1 MLFLKPGKDTTLL
14 ILLILISWRSWK
26 LLRRKKRPERGL
38 GFMILRNLKWMSHM
52 RKLKNSQ
59 ERFATRKLCSR
70 LTSVLITPENLLS
83 QGLVLLKRG
92 REVLEGSREN
102 LRNLVS
108 LILKLRIL
116 IPISTELRV
125 SAEPDLPKSRN
136 CLLILTGPIQQYQ
149 DHNLD

>member
-1 MLFLKPGKDTTLL
+1 MG
-14 ILLILISWRSWK
+14 
-26 LLRRKKRPERGL
+26 RGL
-38 GFMILRNLKWMSHM
+38 GFMILRNRKWTNRM

-70 LTSVLITPENLLS
+70 LTSVLTTPENLLS
-83 QGLVLLKRG
+83 QGLVLLKRE
-92 REVLEGSREN
+92 REVLEGSRGN
-102 LRNLVS
+102 LRSLVS
-108 LILKLRIL
+108 LIWKLRIL

-136 CLLILTGPIQQYQ
+136 CLLTHTGLIQQYQ

>member
-26 LLRRKKRPERGL
+26 LLRRKKRQERGL
-38 GFMILRNLKWMSHM
+38 GFMILRNQKWMNRM
-52 RKLKNSQ
+52 RKLKNLQ

-83 QGLVLLKRG
+83 QGLVLPKRE

-102 LRNLVS
+102 LRSSAS
-108 LILKLRIL
+108 LIWKLRIL

-125 SAEPDLPKSRN
+125 SAEPDLPKSRR
-136 CLLILTGPIQQYQ
+136 CLLILTGLIQQYQ